1 MSGWLTCPTF
11 SGTVPCGLR
20 SPRRLPNEIRK
31 TRRRDGIG
39 SALATSPWNAA
50 FVARFSLA
58 VTRLPINAPGNR
70 AILSSGDAAG
80 GGFAV
85 AREIVVATT
94 AFSRARSSP
103 KVARARKLDAQC
115 GRAGLR
121 VDARYDLEDKRN
133 DSCDANMQ
141 TTRTLRSVCFQQH
154 LALQRHDGADTVSR
168 PVQG

>member
-1 MSGWLTCPTF
+1 
-11 SGTVPCGLR
+11 VPCGLR
-20 SPRRLPNEIRK
+20 SPRRHPNEIRK

-85 AREIVVATT
+85 ARETRRHDRV
-94 AFSRARSSP
+94 FSRA
-103 KVARARKLDAQC
+103 Q
-115 GRAGLR
+115 
-121 VDARYDLEDKRN
+121 
-133 DSCDANMQ
+133 
-141 TTRTLRSVCFQQH
+141 
-154 LALQRHDGADTVSR
+154 
-168 PVQG
+168 